1 MTLPK
6 AFEQAIHNASELIA
20 VRVYQSVHAE
30 APAAPAAETTESTP
44 HVNGNGDGFA
54 SLNGHA
60 VLAKEF
66 ARILEGKLIE
76 IATEHPEDN
85 ICMYSLGQ
93 QYNTAAPEKARR
105 AVLATIEATGVIP
118 QRPINLKNVIILPK
132 GTVKYSEPATGM
144 QHSPLTELIVAPQ

>member
-6 AFEQAIHNASELIA
+6 AFEQAIHKASELIA
-20 VRVYQSVHAE
+20 VRVYQSANAE
-30 APAAPAAETTESTP
+30 TPAAPAAETTESTP

-76 IATEHPEDN
+76 IATENPTDN
-85 ICMYSLGQ
+85 ICIYSLGQ
-93 QYNTAAPEKARR
+93 QYDTKAPEKARR
-105 AVLATIEATGVIP
+105 AVYATIAETGVS
-118 QRPINLKNVIILPK
+118 QGPINLKNVIILPT

-144 QHSPLTELIVAPQ
+144 QHSPLMEFTAAL